1 MDSIHIS
8 SKMKK
13 SEGGKPTQPVGNK
26 ILGESFFVFFCFFFW
41 SFNILPPVAK
51 VPETAKFDFS
61 VGSKFL

>member
-1 MDSIHIS
+1 
-8 SKMKK
+8 MKK

-26 ILGESFFVFFCFFFW
+26 ILGESLFFFFL

>member
-26 ILGESFFVFFCFFFW
+26 ILGESFFFFFFL

>member
-26 ILGESFFVFFCFFFW
+26 ILGESFFL